1 MSHSR
6 SDCSSPSSSLSG
18 RGSKTESTEDLWSED
33 RYLPESYLPSPDYF
47 VSAVQPAEDS
57 GINHN
62 GGGGGSGGGNSM
74 ASSGAAAAVE
84 GKREMDE
91 TWYGVLKIILVE
103 FRDFLDIKKIF
114 LA

>member
-6 SDCSSPSSSLSG
+6 SDCSSPSSLSG
-18 RGSKTESTEDLWSED
+18 CGSKTESTEDLWSED

-47 VSAVQPAEDS
+47 VSAVQPAEDNN
-57 GINHN
+57 GPNHN
-62 GGGGGSGGGNSM
+62 GGSGGGGGGGGNSM

-91 TWYGVLKIILVE
+91 TWYGVFKIILVE
-103 FRDFLDIKKIF
+103 LGDFLNNIF
-114 LA
+114 FT